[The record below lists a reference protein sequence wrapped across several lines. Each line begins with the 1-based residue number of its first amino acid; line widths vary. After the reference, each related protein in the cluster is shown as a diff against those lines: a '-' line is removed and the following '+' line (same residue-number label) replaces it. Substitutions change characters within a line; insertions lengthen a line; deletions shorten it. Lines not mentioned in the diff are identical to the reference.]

1 VSRAETTVNS
11 LNLPEIVR
19 LVRSGDAAG
28 LERLYAVFARG
39 VRFYLWRQLGPQ
51 DLDDKVHD
59 TFLLVVQAIQRDELR
74 DPERLMGYVRT
85 IVRRQVAAHIDR
97 VVQKRRQQ
105 MDIEAG
111 LAIADDNADPESGA
125 IQRQER
131 DLMLSVLAAMTRRDR
146 DILTRFYLLGHSQER
161 ICREMGLSSTQF
173 RLLKSR
179 AKVRFGLAGRRK
191 LKRKLSP
198 DLVRI
203 VPGWSD

>member
-1 VSRAETTVNS
+1 M
-11 LNLPEIVR
+11 
-19 LVRSGDAAG
+19 VRSGDAAG

-97 VVQKRRQQ
+97 VVQNRKQQ
-105 MDIEAG
+105 TDIEAG
-111 LAIADDNADPESGA
+111 LAITDDKADPESGA

-131 DLMLSVLAAMTRRDR
+131 DLMLSVLEAMPRRDR

-179 AKVRFGLAGRRK
+179 AKVRFGLAGRKK
-191 LKRKLSP
+191 LKRKLLP
-198 DLVRI
+198 DFLRI

>member
-1 VSRAETTVNS
+1 MSRAETTLNS
-11 LNLPEIVR
+11 LNLPEIVGM
-19 LVRSGDAAG
+19 VRSGDAAG

-97 VVQKRRQQ
+97 VVQNRKQQ
-105 MDIEAG
+105 TDIEAG
-111 LAIADDNADPESGA
+111 LAITDDKADPESGA

-131 DLMLSVLAAMTRRDR
+131 DLMLSVLEAMPRRDR

-179 AKVRFGLAGRRK
+179 AKVRFGLAGRKK
-191 LKRKLSP
+191 LKRKLLP
-198 DLVRI
+198 DFLRI